1 MLRRDVDVEEHILNI
16 SSYQL
21 TFFQKLVLYR
31 GLKFAIPQRQISAME
46 IKVNFEKAYWWHYI
60 ERRGAR
66 PPKALVRSINQLK
79 KRDDVVI
86 RKQDK
91 GSGVVVMNKSDYVRL
106 LGEASINDE
115 TKFKSVSLE
124 EIQEQ
129 DFNEDHILVSYEASA
144 LFTKVSLEETIQI
157 LANKAFTR
165 NWFNQPHNLNITQD
179 DLVELLPYEWLQN
192 INCFNSTA
200 VFMNKLMA

>member
-16 SSYQL
+16 LSYQL

-46 IKVNFEKAYWWHYI
+46 IKVNFEKASWWHYI

-79 KRDDVVI
+79 KP
-86 RKQDK
+86 DK

-129 DFNEDHILVSYEASA
+129 DFNEDDILVSYDASA
-144 LFTKVSLEETIQI
+144 LFTNVPLEETIQI
-157 LANKAFTR
+157 LANKVFTR
-165 NWFNQPHNLNITQD
+165 NWFNQTHNLNITQD